1 MPRWIILAILLLV
14 VLGRS
19 AVFVFWPGA
28 HFDSDQAV
36 TGLMAKH
43 LAELRAFPVFWYGQT
58 YMLGVEAWLAAPLMA
73 VFGASVTALK
83 LPLLAMNAAIA
94 LLLFRGLASDAG
106 LDDLRAG
113 FATLFFVL
121 AAPITTAH
129 FLTANGGNVEPAL
142 YVLLLWFLRR
152 RPIWFG
158 LVLGVGFLNREFT
171 IYGAAALVALDAAR
185 RALVTR
191 EAARRYGL
199 AFGTAALVWI
209 AFLVLRHLS
218 SAAGPGTSTADL
230 SANLAGNNLLQVAQR
245 LCLDPRAIAAGVS
258 RIFTLHWPELFGLEP
273 QPLTDFGIE
282 STVRQG
288 LTGSAWLL
296 VPLVGIP
303 VVRAFRRRNREPR
316 TPIPGPRS
324 PIPGPR
330 SPIPGPRSPIPDP
343 QSPIPDPQSPI
354 PDPQS
359 PNFDAYLILVAAF
372 SLAGYLIGR
381 CGAID
386 FYTMRYELLSVV
398 GAVGLA
404 GWYLR
409 TERSRVLAG
418 VWSLCCVAVF
428 AVSLTAHGR
437 LIAEYAARP
446 PVPLKQ
452 ELIRQLDAR
461 NIRYAYADFWTAYY
475 VDFMT
480 RERIIV
486 ASDDAVK
493 VRSYNRLVDAHRGEA
508 IRISRRPCQG
518 GEPLTPQFWSCVP

>member
-1 MPRWIILAILLLV
+1 MPVTARARAIAALLV
-14 VLGRS
+14 VLTVARS
-19 AVFVFWPGA
+19 AVFVFWAGA

-83 LPLLAMNAAIA
+83 LPLLAMNVAIV
-94 LLLFRGLASDAG
+94 LLLFRGLTGNAG
-106 LDDLRAG
+106 LDQPRAA

-171 IYGAAALVALDAAR
+171 IYGAAALVALDAAG
-185 RALVTR
+185 RALFTR

-199 AFGTAALVWI
+199 AFGTAAVVWI
-209 AFLVLRHLS
+209 AFLVLRHFS

-230 SANLAGNNLLQVAQR
+230 STNLAANNLLQVAQR
-245 LCLDPRAIAAGVS
+245 LCFDPRAIAAGVG
-258 RIFTLHWPELFGLEP
+258 RIFTVHWPELFGLEP

-282 STVRQG
+282 SAVRQG

-296 VPLVGIP
+296 VPVFGIP
-303 VVRAFRRRNREPR
+303 IVRLLIA
-316 TPIPGPRS
+316 RS
-324 PIPGPR
+324 SRLPPPPPSR
-330 SPIPGPRSPIPDP
+330 
-343 QSPIPDPQSPI
+343 QSLPER
-354 PDPQS
+354 
-359 PNFDAYLILVAAF
+359 FGEAGFCAYLVLVAVF
-372 SLAGYLIGR
+372 SLMGYLIGR
-381 CGAID
+381 CGVID

-409 TERSRVLAG
+409 TERSRVLAA
-418 VWSLCCVAVF
+418 VWSLCCAAVF
-428 AVSLTAHGR
+428 AVSLTAHVR
-437 LIAEYAARP
+437 LIAEYATHP

-452 ELIRQLDAR
+452 ELIRALDAR
-461 NIRYAYADFWTAYY
+461 NIRYAYADFWTSYY
-475 VDFMT
+475 VSFVT
-480 RERIIV
+480 GERIIV

-493 VRSYNRLVDAHRGEA
+493 VRTYNRLVDAHRAEA

-518 GEPLTPQFWSCVP
+518 GEPITPQFWGCVP